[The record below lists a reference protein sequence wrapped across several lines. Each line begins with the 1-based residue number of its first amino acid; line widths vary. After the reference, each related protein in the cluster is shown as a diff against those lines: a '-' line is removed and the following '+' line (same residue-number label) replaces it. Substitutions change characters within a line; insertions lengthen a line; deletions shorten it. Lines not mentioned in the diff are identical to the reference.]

1 MISHLHFDPTFAN
14 AVNEQVLA
22 AKAKKDTKVITSVS
36 LKITMLYQV
45 FYEIVLYRSLS
56 KVKLLVGF
64 ILN

>member
-1 MISHLHFDPTFAN
+1 MISHLHFDPTFAS

-45 FYEIVLYRSLS
+45 FYGIVLYRSLS